1 MRVFLAV
8 LVALIAAS
16 ACRRTAET
24 GVAPPPNLA
33 AYVPAS
39 TTVLAG
45 ADLDQL
51 KRASLYQRHQNQLN
65 DWKALSSLTERT
77 RIDLRRDVSN
87 LLVAWTP
94 PNQPAVIAS
103 GHFSRSPNPALF
115 FPKPGILIAGP
126 SELRNENHGA
136 VPPPL
141 GERLHNL
148 ARVDQ
153 LWLVSSQSLPASQ
166 LPLRPDFRS
175 NLMNLAAFVSSL
187 SAGLA
192 LSDGA
197 HFEADLNCVS
207 VPGAKQVHDALRGG
221 IGIAR
226 LTTKD
231 DEVDLLHAYDAIQ
244 VDQDGQTVRIRADWP
259 PALADQVLNRLA
271 K

>member
-8 LVALIAAS
+8 LVALIAVS
-16 ACRRTAET
+16 ACRRAAET
-24 GVAPPPNLA
+24 GVAVPPNLA

-45 ADLDQL
+45 ADLGQL
-51 KRASLYQRHQNQLN
+51 KRASLYQRHQDQIKWNALN
-65 DWKALSSLTERT
+65 SLTERT
-77 RIDLRRDVSN
+77 GIDIRRDVSN

-126 SELRNENHGA
+126 PELRNENHGVIPA
-136 VPPPL
+136 PL

-148 ARVDQ
+148 AHADQ
-153 LWLVSSQSLPASQ
+153 LWLVSSQSLPVSHI
-166 LPLRPDFRS
+166 PLRPDFSS
-175 NLMNLAAFVSSL
+175 NLMNLAAFVNSL
-187 SAGLA
+187 NAGLA